1 MNYVV
6 VSVVVVVVVVVGVE
20 EVQRITSTLTP
31 SCRY

>member
-6 VSVVVVVVVVVGVE
+6 VSVVVVVVVVVVE

>member
-6 VSVVVVVVVVVGVE
+6 VSVVVVVVVVVE